1 MNCLIICGDHPR
13 NYFFVKNL
21 LQIEYL
27 KITNV
32 LLYKRENIFPSAP
45 PDISSNL
52 KKLWSTHFEKRN
64 FCENNCFNFN
74 LKEYLEDKIIKI
86 NSTKDILEKDLVRKI
101 KKENIDICF
110 ISGIPI
116 LSKDLIDFLPTFT
129 INLHLGLIPYYKGS
143 ITMFW
148 PFLFLEPTMAGTTYH
163 IIDKWVDTGEIL
175 HNNVPLLERGDGI
188 HDVSTKAVVAAAK
201 DIKKITDHV
210 LQRINDKKLPVKDP
224 TLRFK
229 GKLFCKADWKPEML
243 EIIYDHYDD
252 KIVDLYLDG
261 KIKSRLPKL
270 KKL

>member
-1 MNCLIICGDHPR
+1 
-13 NYFFVKNL
+13 
-21 LQIEYL
+21 
-27 KITNV
+27 
-32 LLYKRENIFPSAP
+32 
-45 PDISSNL
+45 
-52 KKLWSTHFEKRN
+52 
-64 FCENNCFNFN
+64 
-74 LKEYLEDKIIKI
+74 
-86 NSTKDILEKDLVRKI
+86 
-101 KKENIDICF
+101 
-110 ISGIPI
+110 
-116 LSKDLIDFLPTFT
+116 
-129 INLHLGLIPYYKGS
+129 
-143 ITMFW
+143 MFW

-163 IIDKWVDTGEIL
+163 IIDKSVDTGEIL